1 MKIKQMKKLEY
12 LLSKIEKDIPLFE
25 KKNTS
30 VSQVSIGWQLEH
42 VMLVMNSIIKA
53 IEVSEP
59 ADYIYKWNLSRVV
72 VMTTGNIPRGKAKA
86 PSRVQPREEFTET
99 SLKMHLAKTRES
111 VGKLSYMS
119 NNQFFP
125 HPSLGHMKLKTTI
138 KFLGIHT
145 KHHLKIVDDIL
156 KS

>member
-1 MKIKQMKKLEY
+1 MKKLER
-12 LLSKIEKDIPLFE
+12 LLKEIDLNIPLFE
-25 KKNTS
+25 RKDLKISNA
-30 VSQVSIGWQLEH
+30 SIGWQLEH

-59 ADYIYKWNLSRVV
+59 ADYIYKWNLNRAI
-72 VMTTGNIPRGKAKA
+72 VMTMRNIPRGKARA
-86 PSRVQPREEFTET
+86 PERVQPREEFTET
-99 SLKMHLAKTRES
+99 SLKMHLAKTREN